1 MTKISK
7 RSDYERTRP
16 VKAKKKNKTKVTLMN
31 ETGKDKL
38 LNPLL
43 ITLECCLI
51 MARRLHTSEVDLKF
65 AALRK
70 TS

>member
-1 MTKISK
+1 MKKISK
-7 RSDYERTRP
+7 RSDYERTTP
-16 VKAKKKNKTKVTLMN
+16 VKTKKKMKVTLMN